1 MSRVALHSPPIFPH
15 TLKMTHRFTMARR
28 VEFADTDLAGI
39 VHFANFFRYMEA
51 TEHAFFRSLG
61 HSVHPGGD
69 GDDELAG
76 TGWPRVNVSCEYR
89 APIGFEEEVEIEL
102 LIEEVRTKSIRYLY
116 RFWKSNGEKKTLA
129 ATGRMTSVC
138 VKMGD
143 SGEGMKAV
151 SIPAVIREKIEA
163 APPEALEV
171 D

>member
-1 MSRVALHSPPIFPH
+1 MAYQ
-15 TLKMTHRFTMARR
+15 FTMTRR

-61 HSVHPGGD
+61 HSVHPGAEED
-69 GDDELAG
+69 SELVG

-116 RFWKSNGEKKTLA
+116 RFWKSKDGERILA

-138 VKMGD
+138 VQMGD
-143 SGEGMKAV
+143 SDNGMRAV
-151 SIPAVIREKIEA
+151 AIPEVLRSKIEA
-163 APPEALEV
+163 APAEALEA